1 MLGNLHKH
9 MKNILV
15 FLFLTLSLLSYSQDN
30 YVHSIT
36 KKQQFLN
43 LAGKPLTDK
52 FTNMKSVKV
61 VYDYGAKKM
70 YFFNSTRYTYHY
82 DFCVQVL
89 GYSQEIGEFNKESYN
104 PTNKRAYLL
113 ANINYLEDSDDWVM
127 ELAASDEMNAGLIN
141 FFFNEVNKNVFF
153 KDKLK
158 FYLNS
163 PHVIGLNS
171 RKALKIPTVF
181 SDFIFK
187 RITEQS
193 IENTSSIGIL
203 KKYDLQKK
211 EDFNPKADEIIII
224 NTTPEF
230 IPTVRGIIIT
240 ELQTPLS
247 HLVLLAKNRNIP
259 VYVDTKVWE
268 KQSINNLL
276 GKKVELI
283 TKENSYS
290 LKASQKPIPSKKAVK
305 EIILKRDL
313 SVTDLVDLE
322 TVTPLNIVNSIG
334 SKATNLG
341 LLKQIQKELKS
352 YKTPEYSFA
361 IPFYYFDQHI
371 KDNHFQ
377 DKINALYSIPKDSV
391 KLLEKE
397 LKAFR
402 KTVKNSKVN
411 PELLKKIEEKL
422 NAQNDFK
429 NFRFR
434 SSTNAEDM
442 EGFNGAGLYDSKT
455 AIIGDTEKTVEKA
468 ILEVWSSFWNFR
480 AFQERDL
487 FGINHESC
495 AMGVLVHR
503 SFPDEKAN
511 GVLVTRNLY
520 RDRYAGITVNV
531 QLGEE
536 SVVKPEP
543 GVTCDEFYCHNFNGF
558 GSFVVDYRS
567 TSSLNSGKPILTET
581 EIKKLFDISPVLERK
596 LYLLW
601 QKRKMAKRSYPLD
614 IELKY
619 LGDEKQLYIK
629 QARAYMD

>member
-1 MLGNLHKH
+1 M
-9 MKNILV
+9 
-15 FLFLTLSLLSYSQDN
+15 
-30 YVHSIT
+30 HSIT

-43 LAGKPLTDK
+43 LSGKPLTDK
-52 FTNMKSVKV
+52 FTNMKSVKL
-61 VYDYGAKKM
+61 VYDYGAKKL

-82 DFCVQVL
+82 DFCSQVL
-89 GYSQEIGEFNKESYN
+89 GFSQEIGEFNKESYN
-104 PTNKRAYLL
+104 PTNKRTYLL

-127 ELAASDEMNAGLIN
+127 DLAASDEMNAGLIN

-171 RKALKIPTVF
+171 KKALRIPTVF

-193 IENTSSIGIL
+193 IENASNVGIL

-211 EDFNPKADEIIII
+211 QDFNPKSDEIIII

-259 VYVDTKVWE
+259 VYVDTKVWD
-268 KQSINNLL
+268 KQSVNNLL

-290 LKASQKPIPSKKAVK
+290 LKASQKPIPAKKAVK
-305 EIILKRDL
+305 EIILKKDL
-313 SVTDLVDLE
+313 SVTNLVDLE
-322 TVTPLNIVNSIG
+322 TTTPLNIVNAIG

-352 YKTPEYSFA
+352 YKTPEYAFA
-361 IPFYYFDQHI
+361 IPFYYFDQHV
-371 KDNHFQ
+371 KNNHFQ
-377 DKINALYSIPKDSV
+377 DKINALYAIPKDSV

-397 LKAFR
+397 LKVFR

-422 NAQNDFK
+422 NAQSDFK

-455 AIIGDTEKTVEKA
+455 AIIGDSEKTVEKA
-468 ILEVWSSFWNFR
+468 ILDVWSSFWNFR

-520 RDRYAGITVNV
+520 RDQYVGITVNV

-614 IELKY
+614 IEFKY

>member
-1 MLGNLHKH
+1 M
-9 MKNILV
+9 MKNILL
-15 FLFLTLSLLSYSQDN
+15 FLFLSFSVFSYLQDN
-30 YVHSIT
+30 YVNYIT

-43 LAGKPLTDK
+43 LSGKPLTDK

-61 VYDYGAKKM
+61 VYDYSAKKL

-82 DFCVQVL
+82 DFCLQVL
-89 GYSQEIGEFNKESYN
+89 GFREEIGEFNKESYN
-104 PTNKRAYLL
+104 PTNQRTYLL
-113 ANINYLEDSDDWVM
+113 ANINYLQNSDDWVM

-141 FFFNEVNKNVFF
+141 FFYKEVQKNVFF

-163 PHVIGLNS
+163 PHVISLNS
-171 RKALKIPTVF
+171 KKELKIPTVF

-193 IENTSSIGIL
+193 IENTSNVGIL

-211 EDFNPKADEIIII
+211 EDFNPKSDEIIII

-230 IPTVRGIIIT
+230 IPSVRGIIIT

-259 VYVDTKVWE
+259 VYVDTKVWDKE
-268 KQSINNLL
+268 SVNLLL

-290 LKASQKPIPSKKAVK
+290 LKTTQKSIPAKKAIK
-305 EIILKRDL
+305 EIVLKRDL
-313 SVTDLVDLE
+313 KVTDLVDLE
-322 TVTPLNIVNSIG
+322 TSMPLDIVNSIG

-341 LLKQIQKELKS
+341 LLKQIQKEMKS
-352 YKTPEYSFA
+352 FKTPEYAFA

-371 KDNHFQ
+371 KENHLQ
-377 DKINALYSIPKDSV
+377 DKINALYAIPKDSV

-402 KTVKNSKVN
+402 KEVKNTKVN
-411 PELLKKIEEKL
+411 SELLSKINEKL
-422 NAQNDFK
+422 SAQNDFK

-442 EGFNGAGLYDSKT
+442 EGFNGAGLYDSKS
-455 AIIGDTEKTVEKA
+455 AILGDTEKTVEKA
-468 ILEVWSSFWNFR
+468 ILDVWSSFWNFR

-511 GVLVTRNLY
+511 GVLVTKNMY
-520 RDRYAGITVNV
+520 RDKYDGVTVNV

-536 SVVKPEP
+536 SVVKPES
-543 GVTCDEFYCHNFNGF
+543 GMTCDEFYCHNFNGF

-567 TSSLNSGKPILTET
+567 TSSLNNGKPILTET
-581 EIKKLFDISPVLERK
+581 EIKKLFNISPTLERR
-596 LYLLW
+596 LNQLW
-601 QKRKMAKRSYPLD
+601 QKRKMSKAYYPLD
-614 IELKY
+614 IEFKY
-619 LGDEKQLYIK
+619 LGDDKKLYIK

>member
-1 MLGNLHKH
+1 

-15 FLFLTLSLLSYSQDN
+15 FLFLTLSFLSYSQDN

-104 PTNKRAYLL
+104 PTNKRTYLL

-127 ELAASDEMNAGLIN
+127 ELAASDEMNASLIN

-171 RKALKIPTVF
+171 KKALKIPTVF

-193 IENTSSIGIL
+193 IENTSSVGIL

-352 YKTPEYSFA
+352 YKTPEYAFA

-377 DKINALYSIPKDSV
+377 DKINALYAIPKDSV

-567 TSSLNSGKPILTET
+567 TSSLNNGKPILTET

-614 IELKY
+614 IEFKY

>member
-1 MLGNLHKH
+1 
-9 MKNILV
+9 MKNILL
-15 FLFLTLSLLSYSQDN
+15 FLFLTFSLLSYSQDN
-30 YVHSIT
+30 YVHAIT

-43 LAGKPLTDK
+43 LSGKPLTDK

-61 VYDYGAKKM
+61 VYDYGAKKL

-82 DFCVQVL
+82 DFCSQVL
-89 GYSQEIGEFNKESYN
+89 GFSQEIGEFNKESYN
-104 PTNKRAYLL
+104 PTNKRTYLL

-127 ELAASDEMNAGLIN
+127 ELAASDEMNASLIN

-171 RKALKIPTVF
+171 KKTLKIPAVF

-193 IENTSSIGIL
+193 IEKASNVGIL

-211 EDFNPKADEIIII
+211 EDFNPKSDEIIII

-259 VYVDTKVWE
+259 VYVDTKVWD
-268 KQSINNLL
+268 KQSVNDLL

-290 LKASQKPIPSKKAVK
+290 LKASQKPIPAKKLVK
-305 EIILKRDL
+305 KIILKRDL
-313 SVTDLVDLE
+313 SVTNLVDLE
-322 TVTPLNIVNSIG
+322 TTTPLNIVNAIG

-352 YKTPEYSFA
+352 YKTPEYAFA

-377 DKINALYSIPKDSV
+377 DKINALYAIPKDSV

-422 NAQNDFK
+422 NAQTDFK

-455 AIIGDTEKTVEKA
+455 AIIGDADKTVEKA
-468 ILEVWSSFWNFR
+468 ILDVWSSFWNFR

-487 FGINHESC
+487 FGIDHESC

-520 RDRYAGITVNV
+520 RDQYAGITVNV

-543 GVTCDEFYCHNFNGF
+543 GVTCDEFYCHNFNYL

-614 IELKY
+614 IEFKY

>member
-1 MLGNLHKH
+1 MLL
-9 MKNILV
+9 
-15 FLFLTLSLLSYSQDN
+15 FLFLSFSVFFYSQDN
-30 YVHSIT
+30 YVNSIT

-43 LAGKPLTDK
+43 LSGKPLTDK

-61 VYDYGAKKM
+61 VYDYGAKKL

-82 DFCVQVL
+82 DFCLQVL
-89 GYSQEIGEFNKESYN
+89 GFREEIGEFNKESYN
-104 PTNKRAYLL
+104 PTNQRTYLL
-113 ANINYLEDSDDWVM
+113 ANINYLQNSDDWVM

-141 FFFNEVNKNVFF
+141 FFYKEVQKNVFF

-163 PHVIGLNS
+163 PHVISLNS
-171 RKALKIPTVF
+171 KKELKIPTVF

-193 IENTSSIGIL
+193 IENTSNVGIL

-211 EDFNPKADEIIII
+211 EDFNPKSDEIIII

-230 IPTVRGIIIT
+230 IPSVRGIIIT

-259 VYVDTKVWE
+259 VYVDTKVWDKE
-268 KQSINNLL
+268 SVNLLL

-290 LKASQKPIPSKKAVK
+290 LKTTQKSIPAKKAIK
-305 EIILKRDL
+305 EIVLKRDL
-313 SVTDLVDLE
+313 KVTDLVDLE
-322 TVTPLNIVNSIG
+322 TSMPLDIVNSIG

-341 LLKQIQKELKS
+341 LLKQIQKEMKS
-352 YKTPEYSFA
+352 FKTPEYAFA

-371 KDNHFQ
+371 KENHLQ
-377 DKINALYSIPKDSV
+377 DKINALYAIPKDSV

-397 LKAFR
+397 LKVFR
-402 KTVKNSKVN
+402 KEVKNTKINS
-411 PELLKKIEEKL
+411 ELLSKINEKL
-422 NAQNDFK
+422 SAQNDFK

-442 EGFNGAGLYDSKT
+442 EGFNGAGLYDSKS
-455 AIIGDTEKTVEKA
+455 AILGDTEKTVEKA
-468 ILEVWSSFWNFR
+468 ILDVWSSFWNFR

-511 GVLVTRNLY
+511 GVLVTKNMY
-520 RDRYAGITVNV
+520 RDKYDGVTVNV

-536 SVVKPEP
+536 SVVKPES
-543 GVTCDEFYCHNFNGF
+543 GMTCDEFYCHNFNGF

-567 TSSLNSGKPILTET
+567 TSSLNNGKPVLTET
-581 EIKKLFDISPVLERK
+581 EIKKLFNISPTLERR
-596 LYLLW
+596 LNQLW
-601 QKRKMAKRSYPLD
+601 QKRKMSKAYYPLD
-614 IELKY
+614 IEFKY
-619 LGDEKQLYIK
+619 LGDEKKLYIK

>member
-1 MLGNLHKH
+1 
-9 MKNILV
+9 MKNILL
-15 FLFLTLSLLSYSQDN
+15 FLFLTFSLLSYSQDN

-43 LAGKPLTDK
+43 LSGKPLTDK

-61 VYDYGAKKM
+61 VYDYGAKKL

-82 DFCVQVL
+82 DFCSQVL

-104 PTNKRAYLL
+104 PTNKRTYLL
-113 ANINYLEDSDDWVM
+113 ANINYLQDSDDWVM

-171 RKALKIPTVF
+171 KKTLKIPTVF

-193 IENTSSIGIL
+193 IENASNVGIL

-259 VYVDTKVWE
+259 VYVDTKVWD
-268 KQSINNLL
+268 KQSVNNLL

-290 LKASQKPIPSKKAVK
+290 LKASQKPIPAKKAVK
-305 EIILKRDL
+305 EIILKKDL
-313 SVTDLVDLE
+313 SVTNLVDLE
-322 TVTPLNIVNSIG
+322 TTMPLNIVNSIG

-352 YKTPEYSFA
+352 YKTPEYAFA
-361 IPFYYFDQHI
+361 IPFYYFEQHI
-371 KDNHFQ
+371 KNNHFQ
-377 DKINALYSIPKDSV
+377 DKINALYAIPKDSV

-422 NAQNDFK
+422 NAQTDFK

-455 AIIGDTEKTVEKA
+455 AIIGDADKTIEKA
-468 ILEVWSSFWNFR
+468 ILDVWSSFWNFR

-520 RDRYAGITVNV
+520 RNQYVGITVNV

-567 TSSLNSGKPILTET
+567 TSSLNNGKPILTET

-601 QKRKMAKRSYPLD
+601 QKRKMAKRNYPLD
-614 IELKY
+614 IEFKY

>member
-1 MLGNLHKH
+1 
-9 MKNILV
+9 
-15 FLFLTLSLLSYSQDN
+15 
-30 YVHSIT
+30 VHSIT

-43 LAGKPLTDK
+43 LSGKPLTDK

-61 VYDYGAKKM
+61 VYDYGAKKI

-104 PTNKRAYLL
+104 PTNKRTYLL

-127 ELAASDEMNAGLIN
+127 ELAASDEMTAGLIN

-171 RKALKIPTVF
+171 KKALKIPTVF

-193 IENTSSIGIL
+193 IENASNVGIL

-268 KQSINNLL
+268 KQSVNNLL

-290 LKASQKPIPSKKAVK
+290 LKASQKPIPVKKAVK

-352 YKTPEYSFA
+352 YKTPEYAFA

-377 DKINALYSIPKDSV
+377 DKINALYAIPKDSV

-402 KTVKNSKVN
+402 KTVKSSKVN

-455 AIIGDTEKTVEKA
+455 AIIGDADKTVEKA

-614 IELKY
+614 IEFKY
-619 LGDEKQLYIK
+619 LGDEKKLYIK

>member
-1 MLGNLHKH
+1 

-43 LAGKPLTDK
+43 LSGKPLTDK

-104 PTNKRAYLL
+104 PTNKRTYLL

-127 ELAASDEMNAGLIN
+127 ELAASDEMTAGLIN

-163 PHVIGLNS
+163 PHVISLNS
-171 RKALKIPTVF
+171 KKALKIPTVF

-193 IENTSSIGIL
+193 IENASNVGIL

-268 KQSINNLL
+268 KQSVNNLL

-290 LKASQKPIPSKKAVK
+290 LKASQKPIPVKKAVK

-352 YKTPEYSFA
+352 YKTPEYAFA

-377 DKINALYSIPKDSV
+377 DKINELYAIPKDSV

-487 FGINHESC
+487 FGIDHESC

-614 IELKY
+614 IEFKY

>member
-1 MLGNLHKH
+1 
-9 MKNILV
+9 MKNILA
-15 FLFLTLSLLSYSQDN
+15 FLFLTFSLLSYSQDN
-30 YVHSIT
+30 YVHFIT

-43 LAGKPLTDK
+43 LSGKPLTDK

-61 VYDYGAKKM
+61 VYDYGAKKL

-82 DFCVQVL
+82 DFCSQVL
-89 GYSQEIGEFNKESYN
+89 GYGQEIGEFNKECYN
-104 PTNKRAYLL
+104 PTSKRTYLL
-113 ANINYLEDSDDWVM
+113 ANINYLADSDDWVM

-171 RKALKIPTVF
+171 KKALKIPTVF

-193 IENTSSIGIL
+193 IENASNVGIL

-211 EDFNPKADEIIII
+211 EDFNPSSDEIIII

-230 IPTVRGIIIT
+230 IPTVKGIIIT

-259 VYVDTKVWE
+259 VYVDTKIWE
-268 KQSINNLL
+268 KESVNNLL

-290 LKASQKPIPSKKAVK
+290 LKASQKPIPAKKVVK
-305 EIILKRDL
+305 KIILKRDL
-313 SVTDLVDLE
+313 SVTNLVDLE
-322 TVTPLNIVNSIG
+322 TATPLNIVNAIG

-352 YKTPEYSFA
+352 YKTPEYAFA
-361 IPFYYFDQHI
+361 IPFYYFDQHL

-377 DKINALYSIPKDSV
+377 DKINALYTIPKDSV

-422 NAQNDFK
+422 NAQTDFK

-455 AIIGDTEKTVEKA
+455 AIIGDADKTIEKA
-468 ILEVWSSFWNFR
+468 ILDVWSSFWNFR

-487 FGINHESC
+487 FGIDHESC

-520 RDRYAGITVNV
+520 RDQYAGITVNV

-543 GVTCDEFYCHNFNGF
+543 SVTCDEFYCHNFNGF

-614 IELKY
+614 IEFKY

>member
-1 MLGNLHKH
+1 

-15 FLFLTLSLLSYSQDN
+15 FLFLTFSLLSYSQDN

-43 LAGKPLTDK
+43 LSGKPLTDK

-61 VYDYGAKKM
+61 VYDYGTKKM

-127 ELAASDEMNAGLIN
+127 ELAASDEMNASLIN

-171 RKALKIPTVF
+171 KKALKIPTVF

-193 IENTSSIGIL
+193 IENTSSVGIL

-352 YKTPEYSFA
+352 YKTPEYAFA

-377 DKINALYSIPKDSV
+377 DKINALYAIPKDSV

-422 NAQNDFK
+422 NSQNDFK

-520 RDRYAGITVNV
+520 RDKYAGITVNV

-614 IELKY
+614 IEFKY

>member
-1 MLGNLHKH
+1 M
-9 MKNILV
+9 
-15 FLFLTLSLLSYSQDN
+15 YSQDN
-30 YVHSIT
+30 YVNSIA

-43 LAGKPLTDK
+43 LSGKPLTDK

-61 VYDYGAKKM
+61 VYDYGAKKL

-82 DFCVQVL
+82 DFCLKFL
-89 GYSQEIGEFNKESYN
+89 GFNDEIGEFNKQSYN
-104 PTNKRAYLL
+104 PTNKRTYLL
-113 ANINYLEDSDDWVM
+113 ANINYLQDSDDWVM

-141 FFFNEVNKNVFF
+141 FFYNEVSKNVFF

-171 RKALKIPTVF
+171 KKQLKIPTVL

-193 IENTSSIGIL
+193 IENTSNVGIL

-211 EDFNPKADEIIII
+211 EDFNPKSDEIIII

-259 VYVDTKVWE
+259 VYVDTKVWD
-268 KQSINNLL
+268 KQSVNALL

-290 LKASQKPIPSKKAVK
+290 LKASQKTIPAKKSIK
-305 EIILKRDL
+305 EIVLKKDF

-322 TVTPLNIVNSIG
+322 TTTPLNIVHSVG

-341 LLKQIQKELKS
+341 LLKQIQKEMKS
-352 YKTPEYSFA
+352 FKTPEYAFA

-371 KDNHFQ
+371 KNNHLQ
-377 DKINALYSIPKDSV
+377 DKINALYAIPKDSV
-391 KLLEKE
+391 KLLDRE

-411 PELLKKIEEKL
+411 PDLLKKIDEKL
-422 NAQNDFK
+422 NAQSDFK

-455 AIIGDTEKTVEKA
+455 AIIGDGDKTVEKA
-468 ILEVWSSFWNFR
+468 ILDVWSSFWNFR

-511 GVLVTRNLY
+511 GVLVSKNIYRNQY
-520 RDRYAGITVNV
+520 DGITVNV

-567 TSSLNSGKPILTET
+567 TSSLNSGKPILTEK
-581 EIKKLFDISPVLERK
+581 EIKKLFDISSPLERR
-596 LYLLW
+596 LNLLW
-601 QKRKMAKRSYPLD
+601 QKRKMSKRHYPLD
-614 IELKY
+614 IEFKY
-619 LGDEKQLYIK
+619 LGNEKQLYIK

>member
-1 MLGNLHKH
+1 

-43 LAGKPLTDK
+43 LSGKPLTDK

-82 DFCVQVL
+82 DFCVQGL

-127 ELAASDEMNAGLIN
+127 ELAASDEMNASLIN

-171 RKALKIPTVF
+171 KKALKIPTVF

-211 EDFNPKADEIIII
+211 EDFNPKSDEIIII

-290 LKASQKPIPSKKAVK
+290 LKASQRPIPSKKAVK

-341 LLKQIQKELKS
+341 LLKQIQKELKV
-352 YKTPEYSFA
+352 YKTPEYAFA

-377 DKINALYSIPKDSV
+377 DKINALYAIPKDSV

-567 TSSLNSGKPILTET
+567 TSSLNNGKPILTET

-614 IELKY
+614 IEFKY

>member
-1 MLGNLHKH
+1 

-36 KKQQFLN
+36 NKQQFLN

-322 TVTPLNIVNSIG
+322 TVTPLNMVNSIG

-614 IELKY
+614 IEFKY

>member
-1 MLGNLHKH
+1 
-9 MKNILV
+9 
-15 FLFLTLSLLSYSQDN
+15 
-30 YVHSIT
+30 
-36 KKQQFLN
+36 
-43 LAGKPLTDK
+43 
-52 FTNMKSVKV
+52 
-61 VYDYGAKKM
+61 M
-70 YFFNSTRYTYHY
+70 Y
-82 DFCVQVL
+82 
-89 GYSQEIGEFNKESYN
+89 
-104 PTNKRAYLL
+104 A
-113 ANINYLEDSDDWVM
+113 
-127 ELAASDEMNAGLIN
+127 
-141 FFFNEVNKNVFF
+141 
-153 KDKLK
+153 
-158 FYLNS
+158 
-163 PHVIGLNS
+163 
-171 RKALKIPTVF
+171 
-181 SDFIFK
+181 
-187 RITEQS
+187 
-193 IENTSSIGIL
+193 
-203 KKYDLQKK
+203 
-211 EDFNPKADEIIII
+211 
-224 NTTPEF
+224 
-230 IPTVRGIIIT
+230 
-240 ELQTPLS
+240 
-247 HLVLLAKNRNIP
+247 
-259 VYVDTKVWE
+259 
-268 KQSINNLL
+268 
-276 GKKVELI
+276 
-283 TKENSYS
+283 
-290 LKASQKPIPSKKAVK
+290 
-305 EIILKRDL
+305 
-313 SVTDLVDLE
+313 
-322 TVTPLNIVNSIG
+322 
-334 SKATNLG
+334 
-341 LLKQIQKELKS
+341 
-352 YKTPEYSFA
+352 
-361 IPFYYFDQHI
+361 
-371 KDNHFQ
+371 
-377 DKINALYSIPKDSV
+377 IPKDSV

-567 TSSLNSGKPILTET
+567 TSSLNNGKPILTET

-614 IELKY
+614 IEFKY

>member
-1 MLGNLHKH
+1 
-9 MKNILV
+9 MKNILL
-15 FLFLTLSLLSYSQDN
+15 FLFLSFSFFSYSQDN
-30 YVHSIT
+30 YVNSIT

-43 LAGKPLTDK
+43 LSGKPLTDK

-61 VYDYGAKKM
+61 VYDYSAKKL

-82 DFCVQVL
+82 DFCLQVL
-89 GYSQEIGEFNKESYN
+89 GFREEIGEFNKESYN
-104 PTNKRAYLL
+104 PTNQRTYLL
-113 ANINYLEDSDDWVM
+113 ANINYLQNSDDWVM

-141 FFFNEVNKNVFF
+141 FFYKEVQKNVFF

-163 PHVIGLNS
+163 PHVISLNS
-171 RKALKIPTVF
+171 KKELKIPTVF

-193 IENTSSIGIL
+193 IENTSNVGIL

-211 EDFNPKADEIIII
+211 EDFNPKSDEIIII

-230 IPTVRGIIIT
+230 IPSVRGIIIT

-259 VYVDTKVWE
+259 VYVDTKVWDKE
-268 KQSINNLL
+268 SVNLLL

-290 LKASQKPIPSKKAVK
+290 LKTTQKSIPAKKAIK
-305 EIILKRDL
+305 EIVLKRDL
-313 SVTDLVDLE
+313 KVTDLVDLE
-322 TVTPLNIVNSIG
+322 TSMPLDIVNSIG

-341 LLKQIQKELKS
+341 LLKQIQKEMKS
-352 YKTPEYSFA
+352 FKTPEYAFA

-371 KDNHFQ
+371 KENHLQ
-377 DKINALYSIPKDSV
+377 DKINALYAIPKDSI

-402 KTVKNSKVN
+402 KEVKNTKVN
-411 PELLKKIEEKL
+411 PELLNKINEKL

-442 EGFNGAGLYDSKT
+442 EGFNGAGLYDSKS
-455 AIIGDTEKTVEKA
+455 AILGDAEKTVEKA
-468 ILEVWSSFWNFR
+468 ILDVWSSFWNFR

-511 GVLVTRNLY
+511 GVLVTKNMY
-520 RDRYAGITVNV
+520 RDKYDGVTVNV

-536 SVVKPEP
+536 SVVKPES

-567 TSSLNSGKPILTET
+567 TSSLNNGKPILTET
-581 EIKKLFDISPVLERK
+581 EIKKLFNISPTLERR
-596 LYLLW
+596 LNQLW
-601 QKRKMAKRSYPLD
+601 QKRKMSKAYYPLD
-614 IELKY
+614 IEFKY
-619 LGDEKQLYIK
+619 LGDDKKLYIK

>member
-1 MLGNLHKH
+1 
-9 MKNILV
+9 MKKIVL
-15 FLFLTLSLLSYSQDN
+15 FLFLCLSVLSYSQDN
-30 YVHSIT
+30 YVNSIT

-43 LAGKPLTDK
+43 LSGKPLTDK

-61 VYDYGAKKM
+61 VYDYAAKKL
-70 YFFNSTRYTYHY
+70 YFFNSTKYTYHY
-82 DFCVQVL
+82 DFCSQVL
-89 GYSQEIGEFNKESYN
+89 GFNGDIGEFNKQSYN
-104 PTNKRAYLL
+104 ETIKRTYLL
-113 ANINYLEDSDDWVM
+113 ANINYLENSDDWIM

-141 FFFNEVNKNVFF
+141 FFFNEVNKNVYF

-163 PHVIGLNS
+163 PHVILLDS
-171 RKALKIPTVF
+171 KKELKIPTVL

-187 RITEQS
+187 RITQQS
-193 IENTSSIGIL
+193 IENASGIGIL

-211 EDFNPKADEIIII
+211 EDFNPKSNEIIII

-230 IPTVRGIIIT
+230 IPSVRGIIIT

-259 VYVDTKVWE
+259 VYVDTKVWD
-268 KQSINNLL
+268 KQSVNNLL

-283 TKENSYS
+283 TKESSYS
-290 LKASQKPIPSKKAVK
+290 LKASQKPIPAKRTAK
-305 EIILKRDL
+305 EIILKRDF

-322 TVTPLNIVNSIG
+322 TETPVNIVNSIG

-341 LLKQIQKELKS
+341 LLKQIQKEMRS
-352 YKTPEYSFA
+352 FKTPEYAFA
-361 IPFYYFDQHI
+361 IPFYYFNEHI
-371 KDNHFQ
+371 KENDLQN
-377 DKINALYSIPKDSV
+377 KINALYAIPKDSV

-402 KTVKNSKVN
+402 KTVKNSKVK
-411 PELLKKIEEKL
+411 PELLKKVEEKL
-422 NAQNDFK
+422 NAQSDFK

-455 AIIGDTEKTVEKA
+455 AVIGDSVKTVERA
-468 ILEVWSSFWNFR
+468 ILDVWSSFWNFR

-511 GVLVTRNLY
+511 GVLVTRNMY
-520 RDRYAGITVNV
+520 RDRYTGITVNV

-543 GVTCDEFYCHNFNGF
+543 NVTCDEFYGHNFNGF

-567 TSSLNSGKPILTET
+567 TSSLNNGKPILNET
-581 EIKKLFDISPVLERK
+581 EIKTLFDLSPTLERK
-596 LYLLW
+596 LNNLW
-601 QKRKMAKRSYPLD
+601 QKRKMVKRTYPLD
-614 IELKY
+614 IEFKY
-619 LGDEKQLYIK
+619 LGDKKQLYIK

>member
-1 MLGNLHKH
+1 
-9 MKNILV
+9 MKNILL
-15 FLFLTLSLLSYSQDN
+15 FLFITFSVLSYSQDN

-43 LAGKPLTDK
+43 LSGKPLTDK

-82 DFCVQVL
+82 DFCSQVL

-104 PTNKRAYLL
+104 PTNKRTYLL

-171 RKALKIPTVF
+171 KKALKVPTVF

-193 IENTSSIGIL
+193 IENASNVGIL

-211 EDFNPKADEIIII
+211 EDFNPKSDEIIII

-259 VYVDTKVWE
+259 VYVDTKVWD
-268 KQSINNLL
+268 KQSVNNLL

-290 LKASQKPIPSKKAVK
+290 LKASQKPIPAKKAVK
-305 EIILKRDL
+305 EIILKKDL
-313 SVTDLVDLE
+313 SVTNLVDLE
-322 TVTPLNIVNSIG
+322 TTTPLNIVNSIG

-352 YKTPEYSFA
+352 YKTPEYAFA

-377 DKINALYSIPKDSV
+377 DKINALYAIPKDSV

-397 LKAFR
+397 LKTFR
-402 KTVKNSKVN
+402 KTVKSSKVD

-422 NAQNDFK
+422 NAQSDFK

-455 AIIGDTEKTVEKA
+455 AIIGDSEKTVEKA
-468 ILEVWSSFWNFR
+468 ILDVWSSFWNFR

-520 RDRYAGITVNV
+520 RNQYVGITVNV

-536 SVVKPEP
+536 SVVKPES

-567 TSSLNSGKPILTET
+567 TSSLNSGKPLLTET
-581 EIKKLFDISPVLERK
+581 EIKNLFDISPVLERK

-614 IELKY
+614 IEFKY

>member
-1 MLGNLHKH
+1 M
-9 MKNILV
+9 
-15 FLFLTLSLLSYSQDN
+15 
-30 YVHSIT
+30 HSIT

-43 LAGKPLTDK
+43 LSGKPLTDK

-82 DFCVQVL
+82 DFCSQVL
-89 GYSQEIGEFNKESYN
+89 GYGQEIGEFNKESYN
-104 PTNKRAYLL
+104 PTNKRTYLL

-171 RKALKIPTVF
+171 KKTLKIPAVF

-193 IENTSSIGIL
+193 IENASNVGIL

-211 EDFNPKADEIIII
+211 QDFNPKSDEIIII

-259 VYVDTKVWE
+259 VYVDTKVWD
-268 KQSINNLL
+268 KQSVNNLL

-290 LKASQKPIPSKKAVK
+290 LKASQKPIPAKKAVK
-305 EIILKRDL
+305 EIILKKDL
-313 SVTDLVDLE
+313 SVTNLVDLE
-322 TVTPLNIVNSIG
+322 TTTPLNIVNSIG

-352 YKTPEYSFA
+352 YKTPEYAFA

-377 DKINALYSIPKDSV
+377 DKINALYAIPKDSV

-397 LKAFR
+397 LKTFR
-402 KTVKNSKVN
+402 KTVKSSKVN

-422 NAQNDFK
+422 NAQSDFK

-455 AIIGDTEKTVEKA
+455 AIIGDSEKTVEKA
-468 ILEVWSSFWNFR
+468 ILDVWSSFWNFR

-487 FGINHESC
+487 FGIDHESC

-520 RDRYAGITVNV
+520 RNQYVGITVNV

-567 TSSLNSGKPILTET
+567 TSSLNNGKPILTET

-614 IELKY
+614 IEFKY

>member
-1 MLGNLHKH
+1 
-9 MKNILV
+9 MKNILA
-15 FLFLTLSLLSYSQDN
+15 FLFLTFSIFAYSQDN

-61 VYDYGAKKM
+61 VYDYNAKKM
-70 YFFNSTRYTYHY
+70 YFFNSIKYTYHY

-89 GYSQEIGEFNKESYN
+89 GYDHENGDFNKESYN

-113 ANINYLEDSDDWVM
+113 ANINYLADSDDWVM

-141 FFFNEVNKNVFF
+141 FFFKEVNKNVFF

-171 RKALKIPTVF
+171 KNQLKIPTVF

-211 EDFNPKADEIIII
+211 EDFNPKSDEIIII

-230 IPTVRGIIIT
+230 IPTVKGIIIT

-268 KQSINNLL
+268 KESVNNLL

-290 LKASQKPIPSKKAVK
+290 LKASQKPILAKKTVK
-305 EIILKRDL
+305 EIVLKRDL

-322 TVTPLNIVNSIG
+322 TVTPLNIVHSIG

-341 LLKQIQKELKS
+341 LLKQIQKEMKS
-352 YKTPEYSFA
+352 YKTPEYAFA
-361 IPFYYFDQHI
+361 IPFYYFDQYI

-377 DKINALYSIPKDSV
+377 DKINALYAIPKDSV
-391 KLLEKE
+391 KLLDRE

-422 NAQNDFK
+422 NAQTDFK

-455 AIIGDTEKTVEKA
+455 AIIGDADKTIEKA
-468 ILEVWSSFWNFR
+468 ILDVWSSFWNFR

-520 RDRYAGITVNV
+520 RDKYAGITVNV

-543 GVTCDEFYCHNFNGF
+543 GVTCDEFYCHNFNYL

-567 TSSLNSGKPILTET
+567 TSSLNSGKPILTEA

-596 LYLLW
+596 MYLLW
-601 QKRKMAKRSYPLD
+601 QKRKMTKRGYPLD
-614 IELKY
+614 IEFKY
-619 LGDEKQLYIK
+619 LGNEKQLYIK